1 MHTSEA
7 DLKKTNLRPL
17 GDNIIGVIVNVPKKN
32 SGIIL
37 VNEEEDRTSNLVDIV
52 RVGKGRLMPVYNH
65 EEGTEQERHIAVSV
79 EPGQR
84 VIIPKYA
91 GTLIQQEDDAF
102 VIFKEQDII
111 AVVE

>member
-1 MHTSEA
+1 MCSSEI
-7 DLKKTNLRPL
+7 KKTNLRPI
-17 GDNIIGVIVNVPKKN
+17 GDNVIGLIVEEEKKN

-37 VNEEEDRTSNLVDIV
+37 VNEEADRTSNVIDVI
-52 RVGKGRLMPVYNH
+52 RVGKGRLTSVYTD
-65 EEGTEQERHIAVSV
+65 EEGIQRENHIPVSI

-91 GTLIQQEDDAF
+91 GTAIQQDDSTYI
-102 VIFKEQDII
+102 IFKEQDII